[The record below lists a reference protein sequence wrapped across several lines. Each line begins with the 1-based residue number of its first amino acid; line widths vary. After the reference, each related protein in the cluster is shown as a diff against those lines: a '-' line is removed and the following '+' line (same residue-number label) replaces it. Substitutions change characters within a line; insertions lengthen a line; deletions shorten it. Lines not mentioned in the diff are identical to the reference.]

1 MGMIAEAFR
10 TGGVWMYLILS
21 ATIMASALTV
31 IGGFIGFKAKR
42 KPITL
47 LFGFVALLAG
57 LGIAGMG
64 AIGYSMGIM
73 QMNEALMHASPE
85 HIDQLREVG
94 TGYARYPLIFGGIA
108 AIFPALGGAILLI
121 LGFQQDE

>member
-1 MGMIAEAFR
+1 MALIVEAFR

-21 ATIMASALTV
+21 ATILASALTV

-47 LFGFVALLAG
+47 LFGFVSLLAG

-85 HIDQLREVG
+85 YIDRLREVG
-94 TGYARYPLIFGGIA
+94 TSYARYPLIFGGVS

-121 LGFQQDE
+121 LGFRQEG